1 MAEESKKIGKN
12 TEKVKKYFDLDLRT
26 TLIFAVLGIISGYV
40 SFTISETSYAVLA
53 MLVILAVVA
62 FAVKTAFKI
71 KQDKKWWLGNVVIV
85 YLLLWFVV
93 WTILF
98 NVVIR

>member
-1 MAEESKKIGKN
+1 MAEEAKKIGKK

-26 TLIFAVLGIISGYV
+26 TLIFAVLGLIAGYV

-53 MLVILAVVA
+53 MLVILGIAA

-98 NVVIR
+98 NVVVR